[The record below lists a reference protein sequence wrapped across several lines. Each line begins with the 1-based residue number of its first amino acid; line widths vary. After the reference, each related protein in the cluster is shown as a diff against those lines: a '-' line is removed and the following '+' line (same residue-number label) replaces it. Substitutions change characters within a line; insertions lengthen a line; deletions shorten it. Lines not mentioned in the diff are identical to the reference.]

1 MEISAAM
8 VRDLRAKTGLPMMEC
23 KKALEEAKGDEKLA
37 IELLRKKGMAQLAKR
52 AGRETAE
59 GRIACCVDSAA
70 GRAALVELLCET
82 EPVAGTQ
89 DFIQLAESAARVAV
103 GLSNPTA
110 ETILAQ
116 PAPGRS
122 GQTVNDVLH
131 EAVNRIRENIRIG
144 RVGVVTGHFGHYLHH
159 DRKKGVLVEFSAA
172 CPDALKLDVCMHVAA
187 MRPAYTRRE
196 EVDPALIESERRI
209 AAEQVV
215 GKPANIVDK
224 IVTGKLNRW
233 FSETV
238 LLEQPFVKDDKKSV
252 AQVLQEAVPGL
263 TVTRFLRFEIG
274 EAS

>member
-1 MEISAAM
+1 
-8 VRDLRAKTGLPMMEC
+8 
-23 KKALEEAKGDEKLA
+23 
-37 IELLRKKGMAQLAKR
+37 
-52 AGRETAE
+52 
-59 GRIACCVDSAA
+59 
-70 GRAALVELLCET
+70 
-82 EPVAGTQ
+82 
-89 DFIQLAESAARVAV
+89 
-103 GLSNPTA
+103 
-110 ETILAQ
+110 
-116 PAPGRS
+116 
-122 GQTVNDVLH
+122 
-131 EAVNRIRENIRIG
+131 
-144 RVGVVTGHFGHYLHH
+144 
-159 DRKKGVLVEFSAA
+159 
-172 CPDALKLDVCMHVAA
+172 

-196 EVDPALIESERRI
+196 EVDPALVESERRI